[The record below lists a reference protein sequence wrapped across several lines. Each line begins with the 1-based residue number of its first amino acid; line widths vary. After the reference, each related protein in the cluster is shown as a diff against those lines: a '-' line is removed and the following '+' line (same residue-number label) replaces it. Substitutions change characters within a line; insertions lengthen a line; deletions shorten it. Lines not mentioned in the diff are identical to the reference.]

1 MKLKIA
7 DFNWE
12 INEKYDTLSEE
23 GKGFLASFDVADF
36 SLTVSDKDLILE
48 NSLSEFPCSN
58 SYLEYIAVLRKMA
71 EILPLN
77 NGFVLHSACID
88 AQGEGVA
95 FLAPSGTGKTTH
107 LMSWIKYLKNKATI
121 VNGDKPI
128 VRFMGN
134 TPIAYG
140 TPWMGKEKLGQNTK
154 TALKHLCFIERALE
168 NKALEISKEEAVEKI
183 LNQIYMPKNNPEATF
198 KTIELADKLL
208 SSCKLWTIYCNL
220 DENAGEIV
228 YKTITKKD

>member
-12 INEKYDTLSEE
+12 INEKYDTLSKE
-23 GKGFLASFDVADF
+23 GKDFLASFDVADF
-36 SLTVSDKDLILE
+36 SFSISDKDLILE

-77 NGFVLHSACID
+77 NGFVLHCACID

-107 LMSWIKYLKNKATI
+107 LMSWIKYLKDKVTI

-140 TPWMGKEKLGQNTK
+140 TPWMGKEKLGENTK
-154 TALKHLCFIERALE
+154 TELKHLCFIERGLE

-220 DENAGEIV
+220 DENAGEIA
-228 YKTITKKD
+228 YKTIIKKD

>member
-107 LMSWIKYLKNKATI
+107 LMSWIKYLKDKATI

>member
-12 INEKYDTLSEE
+12 FNEKYDTLSEE

-88 AQGEGVA
+88 VKGEGVA

-107 LMSWIKYLKNKATI
+107 LMSWIKYLKDKATI

-140 TPWMGKEKLGQNTK
+140 TPWMGKEKLGENTK
-154 TALKHLCFIERALE
+154 TELKHLCFIERGLE

>member
-12 INEKYDTLSEE
+12 INEKYDTLSKE
-23 GKGFLASFDVADF
+23 GKDFIASFSDADF

-48 NSLSEFPCSN
+48 NSLSEFPCSK
-58 SYLEYIAVLRKMA
+58 SYLEYVAVLRKMA

-77 NGFVLHSACID
+77 DGFVLHSACID
-88 AQGEGVA
+88 VEGEGVA

-107 LMSWIKYLKNKATI
+107 LISWIKYLKDKVTI

-128 VRFMGN
+128 VRFIDD
-134 TPIAYG
+134 TPLAYG

-154 TALKHLCFIERALE
+154 TTLKHLCFIERGPE
-168 NKALEISKEEAVEKI
+168 NKALEITKEEAIDKI

-198 KTIELADKLL
+198 KIIELANKLL

-220 DENAGEIV
+220 DENAGEIT
-228 YKTITKKD
+228 YKTIIKKD

>member
-107 LMSWIKYLKNKATI
+107 LMSWIKYLKDKVTI

>member
-107 LMSWIKYLKNKATI
+107 LMSWIKYLKDKATI

-154 TALKHLCFIERALE
+154 TELKHLCFIERALE

-220 DENAGEIV
+220 DENAGEIA
-228 YKTITKKD
+228 YKTIIKKD